1 MNERF
6 VYARDRSACSPTGD
20 RHRFIFRKAKSASGF
35 PALVEVGRQD
45 FQEVIDSFAH
55 SCDICTLI
63 KRYELGDT
71 SVLARVQGVY
81 ADVTDLPNDLMTAH
95 EILNNARR
103 TYDSLTE
110 EQKRDFGTFD
120 QFLAG
125 VHTMINNP
133 DLVTTPKKE
142 VNDNES

>member
-1 MNERF
+1 MNERY
-6 VYARDRSACSPTGD
+6 VYSRDRSATTPTGD
-20 RHRFIFRKAKSASGF
+20 RHRPIFRKAKSAEGL
-35 PALVEVGRQD
+35 PTLVEVGRQD
-45 FQEVIDSFAH
+45 LQEVIDSFAH

-63 KRYELGDT
+63 KRYEAGDS

-125 VHTMINNP
+125 VYTMINNP
-133 DLVTTPKKE
+133 DLVKTSEKE

>member
-6 VYARDRSACSPTGD
+6 VYARDRSASTPPGD
-20 RHRFIFRKAKSASGF
+20 RHRSIFRKAKSPEGF
-35 PALVEVGRQD
+35 PTLVEVGRQD

-55 SCDICTLI
+55 SCDIRTLI
-63 KRYELGDT
+63 KRYEAGDT
-71 SVLARVQGVY
+71 SVLARVQGIY
-81 ADVTDLPNDLMTAH
+81 ADVTDLPNDLMSAH
-95 EILNNARR
+95 EILNNARI
-103 TYDSLTE
+103 TYDSLTQ

-133 DLVTTPKKE
+133 DLAITPEKE